1 MLTVKNLRISY
12 GPVEAVH
19 DVSLQVSPGFIVSLI
34 GANGAGKS
42 SLLSAISG
50 LVPYEGEIIFNGS
63 PLPKNP
69 NEIVQAGLVQIPE
82 GRQIFSNLTVYENL
96 LCGAYTS
103 WDKRKIQNNLER
115 VYALFPVLKEREKQ
129 YAGTMSGGQRQMLA
143 IGRGLMSEP
152 KMLLIDEPSLGLSPL
167 LAQQVLDLIVE
178 INRQGTT
185 ILLVEQNA
193 RKSLSIANYAYVLQ
207 NGKLVNEGT
216 GKELLNNPAI
226 QEAYLG
232 GRC

>member
-1 MLTVKNLRISY
+1 
-12 GPVEAVH
+12 
-19 DVSLQVSPGFIVSLI
+19 
-34 GANGAGKS
+34 
-42 SLLSAISG
+42 
-50 LVPYEGEIIFNGS
+50 
-63 PLPKNP
+63 
-69 NEIVQAGLVQIPE
+69 
-82 GRQIFSNLTVYENL
+82 
-96 LCGAYTS
+96 
-103 WDKRKIQNNLER
+103 
-115 VYALFPVLKEREKQ
+115 
-129 YAGTMSGGQRQMLA
+129 MLA

-193 RKSLSIANYAYVLQ
+193 RKSLSIADYAYVLQ

>member
-1 MLTVKNLRISY
+1 
-12 GPVEAVH
+12 
-19 DVSLQVSPGFIVSLI
+19 
-34 GANGAGKS
+34 
-42 SLLSAISG
+42 
-50 LVPYEGEIIFNGS
+50 
-63 PLPKNP
+63 
-69 NEIVQAGLVQIPE
+69 
-82 GRQIFSNLTVYENL
+82 
-96 LCGAYTS
+96 
-103 WDKRKIQNNLER
+103 
-115 VYALFPVLKEREKQ
+115 
-129 YAGTMSGGQRQMLA
+129 MLA

-193 RKSLSIANYAYVLQ
+193 RKSLSIADYAYVLQ

-232 GRC
+232 GKTVGIVGTGRIGRELAARVKGFMRFAGGFAPAAPGQCGLNFPYWRPY

>member
-1 MLTVKNLRISY
+1 MQFDGKFDGKFANVRFKNLQCLDTI
-12 GPVEAVH
+12 
-19 DVSLQVSPGFIVSLI
+19 
-34 GANGAGKS
+34 
-42 SLLSAISG
+42 
-50 LVPYEGEIIFNGS
+50 
-63 PLPKNP
+63 
-69 NEIVQAGLVQIPE
+69 
-82 GRQIFSNLTVYENL
+82 
-96 LCGAYTS
+96 
-103 WDKRKIQNNLER
+103 
-115 VYALFPVLKEREKQ
+115 
-129 YAGTMSGGQRQMLA
+129 
-143 IGRGLMSEP
+143 P

-193 RKSLSIANYAYVLQ
+193 RKSLSIADYAYVLQ

>member
-1 MLTVKNLRISY
+1 MLTVKNLSISY
-12 GPVEAVH
+12 GPVKAVRN
-19 DVSLQVSPGFIVSLI
+19 VSLQVKPGFIVSLI

-50 LVPYEGEIIFNGS
+50 LVPYEGEIIFNGA

-69 NEIVQAGLVQIPE
+69 SEIVKAGLVQIPE

-96 LCGAYTS
+96 LCGAYTR

-193 RKSLSIANYAYVLQ
+193 RKSLSIADYAYVLQ

>member
-1 MLTVKNLRISY
+1 MLTVKNLSISY
-12 GPVEAVH
+12 GPVKAVRN
-19 DVSLQVSPGFIVSLI
+19 VSLQVKPGFIVSLI

-50 LVPYEGEIIFNGS
+50 LVPYEGEIIFNGA

-69 NEIVQAGLVQIPE
+69 SEIVKAGLVQIPE

-96 LCGAYTS
+96 LCGAYTR

-152 KMLLIDEPSLGLSPL
+152 KMVSVKLL
-167 LAQQVLDLIVE
+167 
-178 INRQGTT
+178 
-185 ILLVEQNA
+185 
-193 RKSLSIANYAYVLQ
+193 
-207 NGKLVNEGT
+207 
-216 GKELLNNPAI
+216 
-226 QEAYLG
+226 
-232 GRC
+232 

>member
-1 MLTVKNLRISY
+1 
-12 GPVEAVH
+12 
-19 DVSLQVSPGFIVSLI
+19 
-34 GANGAGKS
+34 
-42 SLLSAISG
+42 
-50 LVPYEGEIIFNGS
+50 
-63 PLPKNP
+63 
-69 NEIVQAGLVQIPE
+69 
-82 GRQIFSNLTVYENL
+82 
-96 LCGAYTS
+96 
-103 WDKRKIQNNLER
+103 
-115 VYALFPVLKEREKQ
+115 
-129 YAGTMSGGQRQMLA
+129 MSGGQRQMLA

-193 RKSLSIANYAYVLQ
+193 RKSLSIADYAYVLQ
-207 NGKLVNEGT
+207 KGKLVNEGT

>member
-1 MLTVKNLRISY
+1 
-12 GPVEAVH
+12 
-19 DVSLQVSPGFIVSLI
+19 
-34 GANGAGKS
+34 
-42 SLLSAISG
+42 
-50 LVPYEGEIIFNGS
+50 
-63 PLPKNP
+63 
-69 NEIVQAGLVQIPE
+69 
-82 GRQIFSNLTVYENL
+82 
-96 LCGAYTS
+96 
-103 WDKRKIQNNLER
+103 
-115 VYALFPVLKEREKQ
+115 
-129 YAGTMSGGQRQMLA
+129 MSGGQRQMLA

-193 RKSLSIANYAYVLQ
+193 RKSLSIADYAYVLQ